1 MSEVINIVVTVFFL
15 LPKGQVLFKE
25 FDNAL
30 SITEIVLFKLVNLVQ
45 CILEGLVSK
54 FAGSLVIFHDFIVE
68 D

>member
-1 MSEVINIVVTVFFL
+1 MSEVINIVVTVFFF

-25 FDNAL
+25 FDDAL
-30 SITEIVLFKLVNLVQ
+30 SVTEVVFFKLIDLLEG
-45 CILEGLVSK
+45 ILESLVSK